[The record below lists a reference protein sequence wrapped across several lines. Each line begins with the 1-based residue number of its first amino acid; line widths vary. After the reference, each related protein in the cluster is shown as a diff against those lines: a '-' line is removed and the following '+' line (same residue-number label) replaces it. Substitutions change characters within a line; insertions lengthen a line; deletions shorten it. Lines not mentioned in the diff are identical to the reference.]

1 VSLTLRDGPLT
12 NRIVRTDVIE
22 VATTE
27 TRGGSPSGAASG
39 AAIGILAAFLIAPG
53 IAFSPCGGSCTDEK
67 AMLGATIVGLPVG
80 LGVAGYYGFGRKKSH
95 VIYRAGQSS
104 S

>member
-1 VSLTLRDGPLT
+1 
-12 NRIVRTDVIE
+12 
-22 VATTE
+22 
-27 TRGGSPSGAASG
+27 
-39 AAIGILAAFLIAPG
+39 LIAPG